1 MSNPGSVRTWR
12 RRAFFGIGAFTGLLF
27 LPAGMGAASSPL
39 SSPEIIMRT
48 IKDEGAVAVV
58 ARLTLDPHE
67 WKHVLEQVEQGSSPW
82 LEVGRALRPGTG
94 GGTRHPLDVAL
105 HSALPNNPEQVLRWV
120 GHGVSI
126 DDVCSVPRAEW
137 DPAQARDYLK
147 RAKQSLKKPLPADIE
162 PIRTRCIRQLE
173 KATARLRRQ

>member
-1 MSNPGSVRTWR
+1 MRS
-12 RRAFFGIGAFTGLLF
+12 IKEE
-27 LPAGMGAASSPL
+27 GAAS
-39 SSPEIIMRT
+39 
-48 IKDEGAVAVV
+48 VV

-94 GGTRHPLDVAL
+94 VGTRHPLDVAL

-126 DDVCSVPRAEW
+126 DDVCSVPHAEW
-137 DPAQARDYLK
+137 DPAKARDYLK
-147 RAKQSLKKPLPADIE
+147 RAKQSLKKPLQADIE
-162 PIRTRCIRQLE
+162 PKRRRCIRQLE
-173 KATARLRRQ
+173 QAAVRLRQR